1 MSDYSL
7 CCFFVFFKDIFDH
20 KEDDD
25 DVIALRTG
33 LSC

>member
-7 CCFFVFFKDIFDH
+7 YCLFGFFKDTFDR
-20 KEDDD
+20 KDDD